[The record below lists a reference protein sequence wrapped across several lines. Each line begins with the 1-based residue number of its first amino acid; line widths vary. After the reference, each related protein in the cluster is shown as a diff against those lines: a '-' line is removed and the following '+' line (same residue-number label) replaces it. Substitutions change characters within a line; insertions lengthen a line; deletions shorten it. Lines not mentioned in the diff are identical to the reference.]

1 MTWVLEWAIGL
12 TFGSLLLGMA
22 FAFLRLM
29 RGPSLPDR
37 VIALEY
43 ISVLTVAFAAVYS
56 IDRGHPAFLDVAVA
70 LALALFL
77 ATVAFAR
84 YLERRHGPMP
94 AGRPPVERRST

>member
-1 MTWVLEWAIGL
+1 MTSVLEWAIGL
-12 TFGSLLLGMA
+12 TYGLLLLGIG

-43 ISVLTVAFAAVYS
+43 ITVLTVAFVAVYA
-56 IDRGHPAFLDVAVA
+56 IETEHPAFLDVAVA

-84 YLERRHGPMP
+84 FLERRHV
-94 AGRPPVERRST
+94 PPVADRRPAENTPP